1 MENGIIIG
9 IIILALSLFIILLTN
24 YKLKNK
30 IITTLFFV
38 YSLLFLI
45 LILFF
50 DNNFVIVFLRN
61 LITYI
66 WYPNYLVF
74 VVITIFTII
83 NLIFNGLKQK
93 NFFKSI
99 ADYLLFIIAFT
110 SYLIFQTLNI
120 DITSVSNL
128 YSNSS
133 LILLRT
139 TTISFVTW
147 IIINIILKIVGDKN
161 EK

>member
-83 NLIFNGLKQK
+83 NLIFNA
-93 NFFKSI
+93 I